1 MAQRGRVVIDLSED
15 SPPPPELES
24 HKAQPAKVPDTRF
37 ITPSDDDDS
46 DDGVMFLW
54 GTRKQ
59 RHDTNVSNTLKSN
72 LPTNVLDGKK
82 YVTKPASTQP
92 NISRPLGPL
101 PNAQKPTQSSLV
113 PPRSSSRAIPSASIP
128 QQLNLPPGATPLPST
143 SSIPPAHSPF
153 SLPPQF
159 SRPSR
164 PSSAHAGLGS
174 QAHAPPPGASGKSMG
189 LAPSQPVELFQPSPA
204 PAPAIPA
211 LKHPALPPT
220 LPSTVASDPP
230 PTVLPEEISRGRN
243 GDTSAE
249 HARNNNLS
257 QSVGLKPAPAAP
269 SSSKHV
275 SRTLASLSYPSE
287 PRQPRKESETAPT
300 SSKTSTSL
308 VTQPPEPSQKRT
320 LPTQQQATLPLKPA
334 VNNAVDSGSP
344 FSDDSFVT
352 AVGSSSS
359 VASKPASKS
368 SPRIGK
374 RKMEVIEI
382 DDDEPLKRL
391 RRTRSS
397 AVRPKSPGVLVQP
410 DSVMGSVEVDTHDQF
425 TFPRDIAKIKP
436 FKNRFGQPFTL
447 EEDALVKHL
456 KEVKKIPWKDFERF
470 FPGRKWPSMQ
480 TRYSKV
486 LSKLTVRPSGLVPLS
501 LPASTREK
509 PQREIPRPTR
519 EVLRPA
525 RELRGTH
532 HVHANSVDSSSI
544 RQKPEEETM
553 DDPYRCKR
561 VTQPLNYLIRH
572 REIGATRGRQWPRK
586 IHAGFKDL
594 LYNSMGVQAHMDN
607 ASGDVSTV
615 AWSPDGKFFAAGA
628 VAVADRQTID
638 HSKPRNLVIG
648 SAATQTAKELPQ
660 HTIKHMLPDGRQKD
674 AFATVQLVA
683 WSPDSKYMYSVG
695 IDRRLHRYKVGES
708 PLETTLVDT
717 VEHPASV
724 DFLSVS
730 SNGLVA
736 TGCASADAGAIRVL
750 AYDDENATSK
760 AVRLSGTVQSRK
772 TPSALKWGTAHNHQ
786 NYLLAG
792 FSREVEVRYAED
804 DNRDKEGEVAL
815 WDMNTQQRLETDA
828 SNKNIFDLAWNPNPS
843 SSSSIFAVAS
853 GTFGHVSHG
862 IESVVRLYS
871 PRQNRAQHTMELDCP
886 AWDINDVIYSPH
898 DSNLIAVG
906 STEGRVYIW
915 DVRYTKHGQSPLSTL
930 RHEEPVA
937 VEMDTGI
944 RFLSWGSERN
954 RLYSGSSDGVVK
966 CWDPYRHDSDK
977 EVRDVVR
984 LSSSVMSGA
993 FSPDFSHLLLGEA
1006 GARLNMLSVGND
1018 GARFDQ
1024 RTTPRFKVDEAPLKE
1039 EAASGALDCQKMFDT
1054 EALEIKPAG
1063 TMPFRQVVQGPN
1075 YNGPYRSDSEAVKLC
1090 EKAGK
1095 FQEKVLRSLRRRNK
1109 QTRKSG
1115 YQDTEA
1121 CSLDCGFI
1129 PLPDDYDAP
1138 EKWLSERIPDDIW
1151 DWIRAKGPMAE
1162 FACFRC
1168 GKAATITSRART
1180 IECVACGTTWKTG
1193 ALGYEVIEQTKTG
1206 VSGFKSEEE
1215 ETESV
1220 DDLCDSED
1228 EVERFR
1234 ELSIDSDT
1242 AAFIMKIKALT
1253 RTASQQQTPGTS
1265 VQRQTRNLDPALH
1278 PFERAREYTRAL
1290 NATKM
1295 DRMFAQPFLAQLG
1308 RGHVDGVYTM
1318 AKDPNSLERF
1328 ASGSGD
1334 GVVKVWDLTTRE
1346 EIWQAQAHENIVKGM
1361 TWTHDKK
1368 LLSCGSDRSIK
1379 MYDPYNQAGNAAP
1392 LSTYLGPAAFTSIT
1406 KHRTEPAVAAASSV
1420 ISIYD
1425 LNRPNSAPLQT
1436 LQWPNSIDTITALK
1450 FNQTETSILASTAT
1464 DRSLIFYDMRTS
1476 SPLHKS
1482 VLTLASNAISWN
1494 PMEAFNLAVANEDH
1508 NIYIFD
1514 MRNLKRALNVLKDH
1528 VAAVMDVEFSP
1539 TGEELVSA
1547 SYDRSV
1553 RLWKR
1558 NDGHS
1563 RDVYHTKRMQRVF
1576 SAAWTPDNNYI
1587 LSGSD
1592 DGNIRLWRARASE
1605 RQGVKSAR
1613 QRQQLE
1619 YDRALVE
1626 RYKHMPEIRRIHR
1639 HRHLPKQVKKAGEI
1653 KGEEL
1658 QAIKRREENERK
1670 HSSKGDTKRR
1680 SEREKMVLQ
1689 TEQ

>member
-37 ITPSDDDDS
+37 ITPSDDDNDDDS

-82 YVTKPASTQP
+82 DVTKPAPTQP

-113 PPRSSSRAIPSASIP
+113 PPRSSFVPSLQQQPRPHSQPQPQSQSGPAPQNQTQPRPQPWPAAPPDGRESSVSIANPSTKLFLASLSRSRATPSASIP

-143 SSIPPAHSPF
+143 SSIPPAHSHF
-153 SLPPQF
+153 QLPPQF

-164 PSSAHAGLGS
+164 PSSAHAGLDS
-174 QAHAPPPGASGKSMG
+174 QAHAPPPGSPGKSMG
-189 LAPSQPVELFQPSPA
+189 LAPSQPVELFQLSPA

-220 LPSTVASDPP
+220 LPSRVASDPP

-257 QSVGLKPAPAAP
+257 QSIGLKPAPAAP

-287 PRQPRKESETAPT
+287 PRQPRKKSEAAPT

-320 LPTQQQATLPLKPA
+320 LPAQQQATLPLKPA
-334 VNNAVDSGSP
+334 VNNAVDPGSP

-397 AVRPKSPGVLVQP
+397 AARPKSPGVLVQP

-425 TFPRDIAKIKP
+425 TFPRDITKIKP

-447 EEDALVKHL
+447 EEDALVRHL

-480 TRYSKV
+480 SRYSKV

-532 HVHANSVDSSSI
+532 HVHTNSVDSFAT
-544 RQKPEEETM
+544 RQTAEDETM
-553 DDPYRCKR
+553 DDPYRCRR

-586 IHAGFKDL
+586 IHAGFKNL
-594 LYNSMGVQAHMDN
+594 AYNSMGVQAHMDN

-683 WSPDSKYMYSVG
+683 WSPDSKHMYSVG

-730 SNGLVA
+730 NNGLVA

-930 RHEEPVA
+930 RHEETVA

-1006 GARLNMLSVGND
+1006 GARLNLLSVGKD

-1075 YNGPYRSDSEAVKLC
+1075 YNGPYRSDSEAVKLR

-1129 PLPDDYDAP
+1129 PLPDDYDTP

-1242 AAFIMKIKALT
+1242 
-1253 RTASQQQTPGTS
+1253 
-1265 VQRQTRNLDPALH
+1265 
-1278 PFERAREYTRAL
+1278 
-1290 NATKM
+1290 
-1295 DRMFAQPFLAQLG
+1295 
-1308 RGHVDGVYTM
+1308 
-1318 AKDPNSLERF
+1318 
-1328 ASGSGD
+1328 
-1334 GVVKVWDLTTRE
+1334 
-1346 EIWQAQAHENIVKGM
+1346 
-1361 TWTHDKK
+1361 
-1368 LLSCGSDRSIK
+1368 
-1379 MYDPYNQAGNAAP
+1379 
-1392 LSTYLGPAAFTSIT
+1392 
-1406 KHRTEPAVAAASSV
+1406 
-1420 ISIYD
+1420 
-1425 LNRPNSAPLQT
+1425 
-1436 LQWPNSIDTITALK
+1436 
-1450 FNQTETSILASTAT
+1450 
-1464 DRSLIFYDMRTS
+1464 
-1476 SPLHKS
+1476 
-1482 VLTLASNAISWN
+1482 
-1494 PMEAFNLAVANEDH
+1494 
-1508 NIYIFD
+1508 
-1514 MRNLKRALNVLKDH
+1514 
-1528 VAAVMDVEFSP
+1528 
-1539 TGEELVSA
+1539 
-1547 SYDRSV
+1547 
-1553 RLWKR
+1553 
-1558 NDGHS
+1558 
-1563 RDVYHTKRMQRVF
+1563 
-1576 SAAWTPDNNYI
+1576 
-1587 LSGSD
+1587 
-1592 DGNIRLWRARASE
+1592 
-1605 RQGVKSAR
+1605 
-1613 QRQQLE
+1613 
-1619 YDRALVE
+1619 
-1626 RYKHMPEIRRIHR
+1626 
-1639 HRHLPKQVKKAGEI
+1639 
-1653 KGEEL
+1653 
-1658 QAIKRREENERK
+1658 
-1670 HSSKGDTKRR
+1670 
-1680 SEREKMVLQ
+1680 
-1689 TEQ
+1689 